1 MEYCRRS
8 DGQVD
13 GVDTYRKFVY
23 VKAREGGNIVQISVS
38 RPQGQSKFSETLVN
52 MVENKMT

>member
-1 MEYCRRS
+1 M
-8 DGQVD
+8 DKW
-13 GVDTYRKFVY
+13 TAWTPKFVY
-23 VKAREGGNIVQISVS
+23 VIAREGGNIVQISVS